1 MAVNFY
7 FSEVHKF
14 PFKIN
19 LHKSWVREV
28 ILSYGYTVGDLSFVF
43 CSDDYLLKMNIEFLN
58 HDYYTDVITFDYCE
72 DKRVSGDI
80 FISIDRVAD
89 NANQNHVAYMV
100 ELQRVIIHGTL
111 HLLGFDDVSDILKEN
126 MTRAENS
133 ALELFYTVK

>member
-14 PFKIN
+14 PFKNN

-89 NANQNHVAYMV
+89 NANQNHVAYVV